1 MSMLKDAQQME
12 DVIVQDRHYLHRHAE
27 TAFDLPQTY
36 AYVEKA
42 LTDMGVQPGKCGKCG
57 IVATIGQGKPTILLR
72 ADMDA
77 LPIRED
83 SGEPFAS
90 QNGCMHACGH
100 DMHTAMLL
108 GAARLLKAREK
119 ELHGTVKLMFQPAEE
134 VLLGS
139 ADMMADGLLT
149 DPTPDMAVMI
159 HVLTGLPIP
168 AGTVIVSSAG
178 KSAPAASTFEIRL
191 QGKGCH
197 GAMPHTGIDPITA
210 AAHLVLALQ
219 EINSREIAPSDTAM
233 LTIGMLQAGDTA
245 NVIPDKAVLRGSMR
259 AVEDEVFQ
267 QMRQRLTEISD
278 LTARTFRTTCEVEFL
293 GGCPTLLNDARV
305 SDLAYESIRQML
317 GQQRTLRSGDLGGDA
332 AKSSGSEDFA
342 NISHQV
348 PSVMLAL
355 AAGEPQKGYAYPAH
369 HPKTRFDESVLATG
383 AAVYAQVAVDL
394 LQAKVDA

>member
-1 MSMLKDAQQME
+1 MSMLKDAQEME
-12 DVIVQDRHYLHRHAE
+12 QVILQDRRYLHRHAE

-36 AYVEKA
+36 AYVEKT
-42 LTDMGVQPGKCGKCG
+42 LTDMGVQPRKCGRCG
-57 IVATIGQGKPTILLR
+57 IVATIGQGTPTVLLR

-83 SGEPFAS
+83 SGESFAA

-139 ADMMADGLLT
+139 ADMMADGLLE
-149 DPTPDMAVMI
+149 DPKPDMAMMI

-168 AGTVIVSSAG
+168 AGTVIVSSPG

-219 EINSREIAPSDTAM
+219 AINSREIAPSDTAM

-245 NVIPDKAVLRGSMR
+245 NVIPDRAVLRGSMR

-267 QMRQRLTEISD
+267 QMRQRLMEISD
-278 LTARTFRTTCEVEFL
+278 MTAKTFRCTAEVAFL
-293 GGCPTLLNDARV
+293 GGCPTLLNDAGV
-305 SDLAYESIRQML
+305 SQMAYESVRQML
-317 GQQRTLRSGDLGGDA
+317 GQEKALRSGDLGGDA
-332 AKSSGSEDFA
+332 AKLSGSEDFA
-342 NISHQV
+342 NISHAV

-369 HPKTRFDESVLATG
+369 HPKTRFDESVLPIG
-383 AAVYAQVAVDL
+383 AAVYAQA
-394 LQAKVDA
+394 AMDALEKLA